1 MNEKFFEGCD
11 LELVNSTSPFT
22 KDAST
27 GESASHFVR
36 LCSFAPIKST
46 LSPGSSRFFNM
57 AADKVAFYVKLL
69 QIELTCLVKQG
80 LCGLFS

>member
-1 MNEKFFEGCD
+1 MKNFLKGAISNLLILHLRSRKTLQQVKVPAILCACVPLRLKVNLVPRFF
-11 LELVNSTSPFT
+11 S
-22 KDAST
+22 
-27 GESASHFVR
+27 
-36 LCSFAPIKST
+36 
-46 LSPGSSRFFNM
+46 FFNM